1 MAVCG
6 RRNKNFVLIF
16 NENDCASPDNR
27 NVASSDQHLVIDEQ
41 GGGVQ
46 TASRRPVAG
55 ASQSICGLG
64 GLGTHKSQFPH
75 ALVVLQI
82 EIRTIRQTRRIR
94 ASRSRFSPSEQVSA
108 DTVHL

>member
-1 MAVCG
+1 VAVVT
-6 RRNKNFVLIF
+6 RIFVLIF

-82 EIRTIRQTRRIR
+82 EIRTIRQTRRNR

-108 DTVHL
+108 DT